1 MKILKR
7 NPKKTLKSISKWIG
21 IKDNT
26 TLYQSTFMEKSFSRP
41 SSNFNNIRGFDTQS
55 IDVSLGR
62 IFGKRDII
70 ILETLF
76 WPFMNMYGYTKMTEE
91 KFLENI
97 SRIRPY
103 LDEPFQFEVEIYK
116 KLPSDKPDIS
126 EINKYNKLHRELI
139 KIWEILNETKTIQI

>member
-1 MKILKR
+1 MR
-7 NPKKTLKSISKWIG
+7 VPSWKT
-21 IKDNT
+21 
-26 TLYQSTFMEKSFSRP
+26 FFSRP
-41 SSNFNNIRGFDTQS
+41 SSNFNNIQGFDTQS

-62 IFGKRDII
+62 IFGERDII

-126 EINKYNKLHRELI
+126 KIYNYNKLHRELI
-139 KIWEILNETKTIQI
+139 KIWEILNETKTYPNLIKPLVI